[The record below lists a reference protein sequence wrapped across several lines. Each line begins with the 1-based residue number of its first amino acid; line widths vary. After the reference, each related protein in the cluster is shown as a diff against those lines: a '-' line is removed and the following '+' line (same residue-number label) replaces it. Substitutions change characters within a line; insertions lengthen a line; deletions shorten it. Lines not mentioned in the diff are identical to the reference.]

1 MTKLLKEDPQLE
13 YFNRIPPRILNYVI
27 NRLKS
32 LQSHSIPLEAH
43 LPTSTLYS
51 IMKES
56 ENEYLY

>member
-13 YFNRIPPRILNYVI
+13 YFNRIPPRISYVI

-32 LQSHSIPLEAH
+32 LKNHSILLEAP
-43 LPTSTLYS
+43 LRTSTLYS